1 MRVTNFPAYKFFANG
16 AETQI
21 NQVETTKVLEHGLIP
36 PRSDWDARYQTD
48 ELRQG
53 AHLLSRLNS
62 LLYAFRGVTMTPD
75 TAFPLMEVIIPVKGA
90 PTVNK
95 HDAKVDWHYKVLQV
109 ELSTEDRYGLKSP
122 AVIKRTFRVAPA
134 SSYGKKGNWAQRYNQ
149 NIAIYALEYQEGVRD
164 LNDLEVSCKSWV
176 SEARADSRKLIKER
190 TLAVTG
196 IYIDAFA
203 AGLDS
208 KSASKE
214 KVASDLKKQLRRS
227 MDGSWGSRG
236 TGCYGRLNQRDGIA
250 HALPHWWPADD
261 AEKIAYEAMVNE
273 TDAKVY
279 ADCQCE
285 FWLATVDAFK
295 DCLVTYKDMSWSSL
309 PAVWQK
315 SFSPEVREQAHK
327 AHLDGQA
334 ASQAVYWRDRME
346 AGHGD
351 TPLVSRIKEWLNEAQ
366 SMHDWAACKVYATIL
381 ADDLGEHRLSRS
393 VTARRERHNYT
404 PLS

>member
-1 MRVTNFPAYKFFANG
+1 MRVTNFPAYKFFPNG

-21 NQVETTKVLEHGLIP
+21 NKVETTKMLEHGLIP
-36 PRSDWDARYQTD
+36 PRGDWDARYQCD

-53 AHLLSRLNS
+53 SHLLSRLNS
-62 LLYAFRGVTMTPD
+62 LLYAFKGVTMTPD

-149 NIAIYALEYQEGVRD
+149 NDAVYSLDYQMGARD
-164 LNDLEVSCKSWV
+164 LNDLEVSCKSWM

-196 IYIDAFA
+196 VYIDAFA
-203 AGLDS
+203 AGLD
-208 KSASKE
+208 KE
-214 KVASDLKKQLRRS
+214 KLAVELKKQLRRS

-236 TGCYGRLNQRDGIA
+236 TGCYGRLNQRDGVA
-250 HALPHWWPADD
+250 HALPHWWAGDE
-261 AEKIAYEAMVNE
+261 AETIAYQAMVKE

-295 DCLVTYKDMSWSSL
+295 DCLETYNPDSWSSI
-309 PAVWQK
+309 PAVWQQA
-315 SFSPEVREQAHK
+315 FPAEVREQAHK
-327 AHLDGQA
+327 DHLDGQA
-334 ASQAVYWRDRME
+334 ASQAVYWTDRME
-346 AGHGD
+346 AGYGD
-351 TPLVSRIKEWLNEAQ
+351 TPLVSRIKGWLKEAQ
-366 SMHDWAACKVYATIL
+366 SMDDWAACKVYATIL
-381 ADDLGEHRLSRS
+381 ADDLGEHRVSES
-393 VTARRERHNYT
+393 IMNRRERNNYT
-404 PLS
+404 TLS